1 MTSDHSDDLAGPAIS
16 LITVSASYGAGGSV
30 VAPALAGRLGLPFLQ
45 RVTTSEGHPAEPG
58 PCDEALTEEELKA
71 TPMHRL
77 LASFTQAMPVGPTQ
91 SPLSS
96 HHQDQHLRNHGEAG
110 IQRLLAGGG
119 GVILGRAAAVV
130 LGKNRGF
137 HVRLDGPAERRV
149 AQGMTVEGI
158 SEEQA
163 RKRLRAADKARVAY
177 VRRLY
182 RTDPTDPALYHLVID
197 STVIPLDTVIEL
209 IIMAARAHAAAPQ
222 EATARP

>member
-1 MTSDHSDDLAGPAIS
+1 VSESAEPSEVSPT

-30 VAPALAGRLGLPFLQ
+30 VAPALAKRLGLPFLQ
-45 RVTTSEGHPAEPG
+45 RVTTSEGHSAEPG
-58 PCDEALTEEELKA
+58 PCDEQLTEEEIRA

-91 SPLSS
+91 SPPSA
-96 HHQDQHLRNHGEAG
+96 HHHDQRLRGHGEAG

-130 LGKNRGF
+130 LGKDRGF

-149 AQGMTVEGI
+149 SQGAAVEGI
-158 SEEQA
+158 SVAEAQV
-163 RKRLRAADKARVAY
+163 RLRAADKARTAY

-182 RTDPTDPALYHLVID
+182 RTDPTDPSLYHLVID
-197 STVIPLDTVIEL
+197 STVMPLDTDIEL
-209 IIMAARAHAAAPQ
+209 ILVAARAHAAVP
-222 EATARP
+222 EGATARS